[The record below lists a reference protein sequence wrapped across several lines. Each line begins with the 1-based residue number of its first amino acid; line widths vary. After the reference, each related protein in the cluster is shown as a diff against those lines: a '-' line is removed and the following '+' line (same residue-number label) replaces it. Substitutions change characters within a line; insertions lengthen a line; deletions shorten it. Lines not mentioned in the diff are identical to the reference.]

1 MSAVQE
7 EGQLQGMRLS
17 EIQKRRN
24 LPEDSQPIPRRRAA
38 AWTFVAA
45 GIAFGVYLF
54 FRFAGHLTP
63 LLD

>member
-1 MSAVQE
+1 
-7 EGQLQGMRLS
+7 MRLS

-24 LPEDSQPIPRRRAA
+24 LPEDAQPIPRRRAA
-38 AWTFVAA
+38 AWMIVAA

-54 FRFAGHLTP
+54 FRYAGGLAP